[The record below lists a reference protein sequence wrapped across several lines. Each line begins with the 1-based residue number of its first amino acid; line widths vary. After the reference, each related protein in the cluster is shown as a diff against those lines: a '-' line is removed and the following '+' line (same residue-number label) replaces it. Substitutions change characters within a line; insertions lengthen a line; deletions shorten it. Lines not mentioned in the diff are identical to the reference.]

1 MSELNVYFLPDGV
14 RDGDLD
20 GRTVVVIDILR
31 ATTTIIHALG
41 AGAAEVIP
49 CLEVDEARQAA
60 RDLGKAAILGG
71 ERSGGKIAGFELG
84 NSPAEYTAKMVAGK
98 TLVFTTTNG
107 TRAMLHCRDARR
119 VLLGAFVNFS
129 AICRAL
135 KDENSVALLCAGTNG
150 QITREDVLFA
160 GAVVY
165 QLADEGSHSKG
176 APAWE
181 LNDQALIAA
190 AVWWA
195 TLSDVTP
202 KSLAEQLRSSIGG
215 RNLLGMGHGS
225 DIDLAAQIDKFDFV
239 PKLDLSTWRI
249 RKV

>member
-1 MSELNVYFLPDGV
+1 MNELNAYFLPDSI

-31 ATTTIIHALG
+31 ATTTIVHALG

-49 CLEVDEARQAA
+49 CLEVDEARQVA
-60 RDLGKAAILGG
+60 RDFGKSAILGG
-71 ERSGGKIAGFELG
+71 ERSGGKIAGFDLG
-84 NSPAEYTAKMVAGK
+84 NSPAEYTPKVVAGK

-107 TRAMLHCRDARR
+107 TRAMLRCRGARQI
-119 VLLGAFVNFS
+119 LLGGFVNSS
-129 AICRAL
+129 AICRIL
-135 KDENSVALLCAGTNG
+135 KDESLIALLCAGTDG

-165 QLADEGSHSKG
+165 QLADEGSLSKG
-176 APAWE
+176 SPVWE

-190 AVWWA
+190 AAWRA
-195 TLSDVTP
+195 TLRDVSP
-202 KSLAEQLRSSIGG
+202 KSLSEQLRSSIGG

-225 DIDLAAQIDKFDFV
+225 DIDLAAQMDKFDFV
-239 PKLDLSTWRI
+239 PELDLSNWRI